1 MALREQLSSR
11 IGKTDIQQIC
21 HQCQGP
27 NNPLIEE
34 LYSLMFDSD
43 KRVSDNAAWV
53 MSHIDDEKKGILQYH
68 INDLIAEA
76 MRTNSE
82 SKCRIILTMLRKLK
96 FSADSIDGDFLDF
109 CLASIVDFSK
119 PVGIRAM
126 CIYLAYEQCRFYPE
140 LIEELRL
147 TLDLLDNSGQQA
159 GMWSARRNTLKKIRG
174 IKNLEDYA

>member
-53 MSHIDDEKKGILQYH
+53 MSHIDDAK
-68 INDLIAEA
+68 
-76 MRTNSE
+76 RVFFS
-82 SKCRIILTMLRKLK
+82 II
-96 FSADSIDGDFLDF
+96 
-109 CLASIVDFSK
+109 
-119 PVGIRAM
+119 
-126 CIYLAYEQCRFYPE
+126 
-140 LIEELRL
+140 
-147 TLDLLDNSGQQA
+147 
-159 GMWSARRNTLKKIRG
+159 
-174 IKNLEDYA
+174 